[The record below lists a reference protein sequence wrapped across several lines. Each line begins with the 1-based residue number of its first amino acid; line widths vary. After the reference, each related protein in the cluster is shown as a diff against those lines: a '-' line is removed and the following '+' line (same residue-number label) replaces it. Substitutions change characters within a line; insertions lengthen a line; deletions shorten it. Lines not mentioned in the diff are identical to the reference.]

1 MTISYRLIE
10 QQPEPAP
17 LGLPAD
23 RAALERRRD
32 ALSRRLELGYRKIE
46 RGLEDGQ
53 EVTTWEDLWITLLRE
68 YEQICDDLE
77 RDLAA

>member
-17 LGLPAD
+17 AGGPAD
-23 RAALERRRD
+23 HAALERRRD

-53 EVTTWEDLWITLLRE
+53 DVTTWEDLWITLLRE

-77 RDLAA
+77 RELAA

>member
-10 QQPEPAP
+10 QQSEPAP

>member
-1 MTISYRLIE
+1 MTNSYRLIE

-17 LGLPAD
+17 TGGPAD

-53 EVTTWEDLWITLLRE
+53 DVTTWEDLWITLLRE

>member
-10 QQPEPAP
+10 PQPEPAP
-17 LGLPAD
+17 AGGPAD
-23 RAALERRRD
+23 HAALERRRD

-53 EVTTWEDLWITLLRE
+53 DVTTWEDLWITLLRE